1 MKKIML
7 INILAFAAILVVLLS
22 STDVKEQKV
31 CNSHCCT
38 KQKAA
43 DQKMIKA
50 EGGADTDEQLFQ
62 FNRVYIKM

>member
-7 INILAFAAILVVLLS
+7 INLLALAAILVVLIS
-22 STDVKEQKV
+22 SKDANEQKV
-31 CNSHCCT
+31 CNSQCCT

-43 DQKMIKA
+43 DQKMIRA
-50 EGGADTDEQLFQ
+50 EGGADADEQLFQ